1 MIDDQAQ
8 IKLIYK
14 QQKKLSYSNIFEL
27 FDLNFKKICRL
38 IPLLPAIKDD
48 YIAKK
53 DLLKNLH
60 LICHEKQPYTGTY
73 TLTHQHDLKSNT
85 INRPN
90 IRFKLY
96 FDAQLLEVISV
107 CKETT
112 INKYHPVRHNCSD
125 FLLQWELNLFMLRWL
140 EYFLDRYNGARWQ
153 KDK

>member
-8 IKLIYK
+8 IRVIYE
-14 QQKKLSYSNIFEL
+14 QQKKVSYSNICEL

-38 IPLLPAIKDD
+38 IPLLPAITDD

-53 DLLKNLH
+53 DSLKNLH
-60 LICHEKQPYTGTY
+60 LICHEKYPYTGTY
-73 TLTHQHDLKSNT
+73 TLTHQYDLKSNI

-90 IRFKLY
+90 IHFKLY

-107 CKETT
+107 CKETKL
-112 INKYHPVRHNCSD
+112 NKCHSMHYNRSD
-125 FLLQWELNLFMLRWL
+125 LVSQWELNLFMLRWL

>member
-1 MIDDQAQ
+1 MIDDQVQ
-8 IKLIYK
+8 IRVIYE
-14 QQKKLSYSNIFEL
+14 QQKIVSYSNIFEL

-38 IPLLPAIKDD
+38 VPLLPAITDD
-48 YIAKK
+48 YIVKK
-53 DLLKNLH
+53 DSLKNLH
-60 LICHEKQPYTGTY
+60 LICHQKYPYTGTY

-112 INKYHPVRHNCSD
+112 INKNHPMRHNCSD
-125 FLLQWELNLFMLRWL
+125 FVFQWELNLFMLRWL
-140 EYFLDRYNGARWQ
+140 EYCLDRYNGAKWQ

>member
-8 IKLIYK
+8 IRVIYE
-14 QQKKLSYSNIFEL
+14 QQKKVSYSNICEL

-53 DLLKNLH
+53 GLLKNLH
-60 LICHEKQPYTGTY
+60 LICHEKQSYTGTY
-73 TLTHQHDLKSNT
+73 TLTHQHDLKNNT

-90 IRFKLY
+90 IRFKIY

-107 CKETT
+107 CNETT
-112 INKYHPVRHNCSD
+112 INKNHPIRHNCSD
-125 FLLQWELNLFMLRWL
+125 FVFQWELNLFMLRWL
-140 EYFLDRYNGARWQ
+140 EYCLNKYNGAKWQ
-153 KDK
+153 KNK

>member
-8 IKLIYK
+8 IRIIYE
-14 QQKKLSYSNIFEL
+14 QQKKVSYASICEL

-48 YIAKK
+48 YIAVKGS
-53 DLLKNLH
+53 LKNLY
-60 LICHEKQPYTGTY
+60 LFCHEKHPYTGTY
-73 TLTHQHDLKSNT
+73 TLTHQNNLKDST
-85 INRPN
+85 VNRPD

-112 INKYHPVRHNCSD
+112 INKYHPMRYRCSD
-125 FLLQWELNLFMLRWL
+125 FVFQWELNLFMLRWL
-140 EYFLDRYNGARWQ
+140 EYCLDKYNGAKWQ
-153 KDK
+153 KDN

>member
-8 IKLIYK
+8 IRVIYE
-14 QQKKLSYSNIFEL
+14 QQKKVSYSNICEL
-27 FDLNFKKICRL
+27 FDLNFKKIYRL

-53 DLLKNLH
+53 DLLKNLY
-60 LICHEKQPYTGTY
+60 LICHEKQFYTGTY

-96 FDAQLLEVISV
+96 FDARLLEVISV

-112 INKYHPVRHNCSD
+112 INTHHPMGHNCSD
-125 FLLQWELNLFMLRWL
+125 FVFQWELNLFMLRWL
-140 EYFLDRYNGARWQ
+140 EYCLDKYNGAKWQ

>member
-90 IRFKLY
+90 IRFKIY

-107 CKETT
+107 CNETT
-112 INKYHPVRHNCSD
+112 INKNHPIRHNCSD
-125 FLLQWELNLFMLRWL
+125 IVFQWELNLFMLRWL
-140 EYFLDRYNGARWQ
+140 EYCLDKYNGAKWQ
-153 KDK
+153 KDN

>member
-73 TLTHQHDLKSNT
+73 TLTHQYDLKSNT

-140 EYFLDRYNGARWQ
+140 EYCLDKYSGAKWQ
-153 KDK
+153 KEK

>member
-140 EYFLDRYNGARWQ
+140 EYCLDKYSGAKCQ
-153 KDK
+153 KEK

>member
-60 LICHEKQPYTGTY
+60 LICHEKHPYTGTY
-73 TLTHQHDLKSNT
+73 TLTHQHDLKSIT

-90 IRFKLY
+90 IRFKIY
-96 FDAQLLEVISV
+96 FDAQLLEVVSV
-107 CKETT
+107 CKETK
-112 INKYHPVRHNCSD
+112 INKYHSMRHNCSD
-125 FLLQWELNLFMLRWL
+125 FIFQWELNLFMLRWL
-140 EYFLDRYNGARWQ
+140 EYCLDKYSGAKWQ
-153 KDK
+153 KEK

>member
-73 TLTHQHDLKSNT
+73 TLTHQINLTDSAL
-85 INRPN
+85 NRPD

-112 INKYHPVRHNCSD
+112 INKYHPMSNNCSD
-125 FLLQWELNLFMLRWL
+125 FVFQWELNLFMLRWL
-140 EYFLDRYNGARWQ
+140 EYCLDRYNGAEWQ
-153 KDK
+153 KNK

>member
-14 QQKKLSYSNIFEL
+14 QQKKLLYSNIFEL

-90 IRFKLY
+90 IRFKIY

-107 CKETT
+107 CNETT
-112 INKYHPVRHNCSD
+112 INKNHPIRHNCSD
-125 FLLQWELNLFMLRWL
+125 IVFQWELNLFMLRWL
-140 EYFLDRYNGARWQ
+140 EYCLDKYNGAKWQ
-153 KDK
+153 KDN